1 MRSILYPYASTAIS
15 RQHERGSTIPLIALS
30 FTVLSGIV
38 GLSIDTARAQ
48 LVQSKLSAALDA
60 AGLAAGSSV
69 STTNLLAEVQKYMNA
84 NYPAGA
90 NGATVTKI
98 TATPNSDNT
107 KIALSATAAMDN
119 TFMKIFGMNQQTLV
133 ANTEITRSSK
143 GLELVLVL
151 DNTGSMSGSMTTLR
165 NAANQ
170 LLTTLYGTR
179 TTVPNLW
186 VGLVPFSQTVNVGS
200 NRTSWLDSTHYATL
214 NWGTTSWMG
223 CVDADLNNFDT
234 TDNPPT
240 VQKQR
245 AYFWPKDTNNAWSK
259 RTLDATDGPN
269 KYCPS
274 TIVPLT
280 ANKSTVQAGITAM
293 VARGNTQVNFGAVWG
308 WRMLSPRWR
317 NQWGGEMDTNSL
329 PLEYNTKNMNKA
341 VVLMTDGENTIDN
354 TARTSY
360 GYLSDGRLGTTNGTT
375 AVSRLNTRLADVCTA
390 MKNSNIYVY
399 TIAFNNPGTTIQN
412 LLRSCATS
420 PDYYFNSPTST
431 SLTAAFSAIGDS
443 LANLRVSK

>member
-1 MRSILYPYASTAIS
+1 MNNRLYPFAPITATRS
-15 RQHERGSTIPLIALS
+15 RQQGSTIPLIALS
-30 FTVLSGIV
+30 FTVLSGVV

-48 LVQSKLSAALDA
+48 LVQSKLTAALDA
-60 AGLAAGSSV
+60 AGLAAGATV
-69 STTNLLAEVQKYMNA
+69 STANLTAEVQKYLNA
-84 NYPAGA
+84 NFPPGSD
-90 NGATVTKI
+90 GATVI
-98 TATPNSDNT
+98 SVTATPNDDNS
-107 KIALSATAAMDN
+107 KIALSADAKMSN
-119 TFMKIFGMNQQTLV
+119 TFMKIFGVNEQTLN
-133 ANTEITRSSK
+133 AKTEITRSSK

-170 LLTTLYGTR
+170 LLNTLYGSR

-186 VGLVPFSQTVNVGS
+186 VGLVPFSQTVNIGS
-200 NRTSWLDSTHYATL
+200 TRTSWLDSTHFATL
-214 NWGTTSWMG
+214 NWGSTSWMG

-245 AYFWPKDTNNAWSK
+245 AYFWPKDSNNSWSGGLSATN
-259 RTLDATDGPN
+259 GPN
-269 KYCPS
+269 KFCPS
-274 TIVPLT
+274 AVVPLT
-280 ANKSTVQAGITAM
+280 ANKTTVQAGITAM
-293 VARGNTQVNFGAVWG
+293 QARGNTQVNFGAVWG

-317 NQWGGEMDTNSL
+317 GQWGGEMNTNSL
-329 PLEYNTKNMNKA
+329 PLDYNTKNMNKA

-354 TARTSY
+354 TARTAY
-360 GYLSDGRLGTTNGTT
+360 GYLSDGRLGTTNGST
-375 AVSRLNTRLADVCTA
+375 AVTRLNTRLSDVCTA
-390 MKNSNIYVY
+390 MKNNNIFVY

-412 LLRSCATS
+412 LLRNCATS